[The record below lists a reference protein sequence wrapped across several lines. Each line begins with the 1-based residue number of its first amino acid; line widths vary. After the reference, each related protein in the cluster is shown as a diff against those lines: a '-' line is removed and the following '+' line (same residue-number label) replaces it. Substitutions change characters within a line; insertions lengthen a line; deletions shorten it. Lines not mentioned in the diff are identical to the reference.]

1 MPANDL
7 LGAYLSDHLAGSV
20 AAIDLIEK
28 LRAHNEAT
36 PLDAYLAEL
45 GPEIE
50 ADKEVL
56 TQLIERIGE
65 ARNLVKQAGGW
76 VVEKLT
82 RVRVDERVTRSPE
95 LSRLLEL
102 EMLATGI
109 DAKRAL
115 WEALR
120 PIGAVNPDVAALDLD
135 DLVSRAEAQRLGV
148 EGHRVE
154 AAVRAFS

>member
-20 AAIDLIEK
+20 AALDLIEK
-28 LRAHNEAT
+28 LRAHNEGT

-50 ADKEVL
+50 ADQEVL
-56 TQLIERIGE
+56 KQLIERIGE

-82 RVRVDERVTRSPE
+82 RVRVDERVTRSPD

-109 DAKRAL
+109 DAKHAL
-115 WEALR
+115 WQALR
-120 PIGAVNPDVAALDLD
+120 PIAAVNPDVAALDLD

-154 AAVRAFS
+154 AAARAFG